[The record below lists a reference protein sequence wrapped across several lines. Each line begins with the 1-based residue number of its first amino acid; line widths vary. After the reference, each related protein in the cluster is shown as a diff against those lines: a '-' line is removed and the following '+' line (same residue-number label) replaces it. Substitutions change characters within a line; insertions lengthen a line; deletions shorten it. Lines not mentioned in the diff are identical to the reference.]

1 MYALPKEGVRVSQ
14 IFRVVEENK
23 ARLQIQEWGLKAPS
37 LNDVLMRIALAS
49 ERRALE
55 EEENTAL

>member
-1 MYALPKEGVRVSQ
+1 
-14 IFRVVEENK
+14 VVEENK

-37 LNDVLMRIALAS
+37 LNDVFMRIALAS